1 MVVVKCKLTWM
12 TFGVATGSGMR
23 RVLFPADCSVCRRR
37 EVRVDCDS
45 AGKPE
50 PRIRELVEQVGWDV
64 LYNDDG
70 MFKEPSMQRATSAVT
85 CETDPVIALR
95 KMLTGL
101 PSVSGTAKSVL
112 KPERIHP
119 VVLTCAPAVSGG

>member
-1 MVVVKCKLTWM
+1 
-12 TFGVATGSGMR
+12 MR
-23 RVLFPADCSVCRRR
+23 RVIFSALIAPFVAGAKFTSITIP
-37 EVRVDCDS
+37 

-70 MFKEPSMQRATSAVT
+70 MFKEPSIHRATSAVT
-85 CETDPVIALR
+85 GETDPVIALR

-101 PSVSGTAKSVL
+101 PSVSGTAKYVL